1 MSICFNENLIVN
13 SEEQL
18 CCIFTNMNSNAYI
31 NISNCSY
38 GYDTDNKTFNISDK
52 LLLGINSNYHN
63 TNIISSNNLKEW
75 NNLYTSNI
83 ITNNII
89 FNKNNIIYLELIL
102 LRDYDNN
109 LNIVPFQSTSSY
121 WNNETFK
128 LTIPISGVYGIN
140 YSWCSDQLSITSKI
154 KINEEDYLECNTPN
168 ASNQL
173 IKQLNKND
181 ILYFYFNG
189 NLKSSINNYA
199 SKVCISLISR
209 IQ

>member
-18 CCIFTNMNSNAYI
+18 CCIFTTMNSNAYI
-31 NISNCSY
+31 NVSNCSF
-38 GYDTDNKTFNISDK
+38 GYNADTNFFNISDK

-63 TNIISSNNLKEW
+63 TNIISSNNLKGW

-89 FNKNNIIYLELIL
+89 LNNNNNIYLELIL
-102 LRDYDNN
+102 LRDYNNN
-109 LNIVPFQSTSSY
+109 LDIVPFQSTNSY

-128 LTIPISGVYGIN
+128 LSVPVSGIYGIN
-140 YSWCSDQLSITSKI
+140 YSWCTDQSTIISKI
-154 KINEEDYLECNTPN
+154 NIKDEYYLECNLPN

-173 IKQLNKND
+173 IKLLNKND

-189 NLKSSINNYA
+189 NLKSSFNNYTSKA
-199 SKVCISLISR
+199 SISLISR
-209 IQ
+209 I

>member
-18 CCIFTNMNSNAYI
+18 CCIFTSMNSNAYI
-31 NISNCSY
+31 NISNCSFDY
-38 GYDTDNKTFNISDK
+38 NANNNIFNISNK

-63 TNIISSNNLKEW
+63 SNIISSNLIGW

-89 FNKNNIIYLELIL
+89 YNNCIYLELLL
-102 LRDYDNN
+102 LRDYNN
-109 LNIVPFQSTSSY
+109 NIDIVPFQSTNLY

-128 LTIPISGVYGIN
+128 LSIPISGIYGIN
-140 YSWCSDQLSITSKI
+140 YSWCSDQLSIISKI
-154 KINEEDYLECNTPN
+154 KINEVDYLECNLPN

-173 IKQLNKND
+173 IKLLNKND

-189 NLKSSINNYA
+189 NLKSSFNNYI
-199 SKVCISLISR
+199 SKACISLISR
-209 IQ
+209 I